1 MASLRMDKRKD
12 GTGCTRVLFR
22 QDGKQR
28 CLTFDDHAV
37 AVRFRDLVDQVG
49 AQRAQEIAHIER
61 KARQTMTVEQ
71 WLAHYI
77 DHLSGVDKRTA
88 DDYRGYVRTDFA
100 PTFGAMPLSA
110 LSREDVAKW
119 VQHSHTV
126 KRAAAK
132 TIANKHGFLS
142 AALAAAVDKGHIN
155 ANPAAGTGLPTD
167 EPAEMVF
174 LERDQYRALLSE
186 IPDTWKPL
194 VEFLVA
200 SGCRWSEATALKP
213 SDVDRVRGTV
223 RVNRA
228 WKRSPYRLGPPK
240 TRKSVRTINVA
251 KKEVLDNL
259 DYSSEWLFTNPG
271 EGSGG
276 PSPLRRGAGGPVR
289 APNFRAN
296 VWNPAV
302 ARTWPAIDGD
312 GHPIPNPLRPRIHD
326 LRHTCASWLIQAGRP
341 LPAVQA
347 HLGHENINTT
357 ISVYTHLDRSSGQ
370 GNADAI
376 AAMLADEE

>member
-1 MASLRMDKRKD
+1 MMASLRIDNRKD
-12 GTGCTRVLFR
+12 GTSCTRVLFH

-28 CLTFDDHAV
+28 CLTFDDHVV
-37 AVRFRDLVDQVG
+37 AMHFRDLVDQVG
-49 AQRAQEIAHIER
+49 ADRAQEIANIER
-61 KARQTMTVEQ
+61 RPRQTMTVAQ

-77 DHLSGVDKRTA
+77 DHLSGVDKRTV

-100 PTFGAMPLSA
+100 DAFGTIPLTA

-126 KRAAAK
+126 KGAAAK
-132 TIANKHGFLS
+132 TIANKHGLLS
-142 AALAAAVDKGHIN
+142 AALAAAVEKHHID

-167 EPAEMVF
+167 QPAEMIF
-174 LERDQYRALLSE
+174 LERDQYRALLTE
-186 IPDTWKPL
+186 VPQVWRPL

-223 RVNRA
+223 RITKA
-228 WKRSPYRLGPPK
+228 WKRSPYRIGPPK
-240 TRKSVRTINVA
+240 TKKSVRTINVSTT
-251 KKEVLDNL
+251 VLDKLN
-259 DYSSEWLFTNPG
+259 YTGEWLFTNPG
-271 EGSGG
+271 SGSGG
-276 PSPLRRGAGGPVR
+276 PSPKRRGAGGPVR

-302 ARTWPAIDGD
+302 ARTWPTADADGN
-312 GHPIPNPLRPRIHD
+312 PNPDAQRPRIHD
-326 LRHTCASWLIQAGRP
+326 LRHACASWLIQAGRP

-347 HLGHENINTT
+347 HLGRESINTT

-376 AAMLADEE
+376 AAMLADDD